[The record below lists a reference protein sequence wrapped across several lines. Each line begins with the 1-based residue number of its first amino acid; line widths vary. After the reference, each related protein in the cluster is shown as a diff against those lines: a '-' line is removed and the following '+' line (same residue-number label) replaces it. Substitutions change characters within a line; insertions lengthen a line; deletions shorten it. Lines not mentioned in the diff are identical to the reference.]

1 MAICIIIINYSDIL
15 RHEGGTAHSFKSH

>member
-1 MAICIIIINYSDIL
+1 MAICIIINYSDIL